1 MLPDVVALTRLL
13 VEIPS
18 VSGEEA
24 RIGEVLAEVLG
35 GMGLEVVRQP
45 VPEGRFNVLAHVPG
59 VQPEVVFNTHMDTVP
74 PLLPFRET
82 DTHLYG
88 RGVCDAKGILA
99 AQLCAL
105 EQLLLGGES
114 RVGMLITVDE
124 EVGGLGARIANTLPQ
139 AEVCRYVIGGEPTE
153 NQLAA
158 GSKGALRVR
167 IRTSGVPA
175 HSAYPEAGHS
185 AIEALLDVLHD
196 LRALPWPSDAH
207 FGPTTCNIGRI
218 SGGVADNVI
227 APSAEATLMIRLT
240 VPSPDVLALI
250 EGAVAGRAAV
260 DVLSVSERIAFHT
273 VPNFP
278 TTLVRYGTDLP
289 YLTNWGTPL
298 LYGPGTI
305 LVAHTDREDVSKTAL
320 LQAVDDFA
328 RIARTLLPAPY
339 PIPP

>member
-1 MLPDVVALTRLL
+1 MLPNVVALTRLL

-24 RIGEVLAEVLG
+24 HVGEVLAELLG
-35 GMGLEVVRQP
+35 GMGLEVIRQP
-45 VPEGRFNVLAHVPG
+45 VPGGRFNVLAHGRG

-82 DTHLYG
+82 ETHLYG

-105 EQLLLGGES
+105 EQIVARGES
-114 RVGMLITVDE
+114 RVGVLITVDE

-139 AEVCRYVIGGEPTE
+139 AEGCRYVIGGEPTE
-153 NQLAA
+153 NQLAT

-167 IRTSGVPA
+167 LQTSGVPA
-175 HSAYPEAGHS
+175 HSAYPEFGLS
-185 AIEALLDVLHD
+185 AIEALLDVLSD
-196 LRALPWPSDAH
+196 LRALPWPIDPH
-207 FGPTTCNIGRI
+207 FGATTCNIGRM

-227 APSAEATLMIRLT
+227 APSAEATLMVRLT
-240 VPSPDVLALI
+240 VPSEEVLALI
-250 EGAVAGRAAV
+250 DHAVAGRAAV
-260 DVLSVSERIAFHT
+260 EVLSVSERMAFHT
-273 VPNFP
+273 VPGFP

-289 YLTNWGTPL
+289 YLTRWGTPL

-305 LVAHTDREDVSKTAL
+305 LVAHTDHEEIAKSAL
-320 LQAVDDFA
+320 FQAVDDFA
-328 RIARTLLPAPY
+328 RLATTLLPAP
-339 PIPP
+339 